1 VRIVFDPTST
11 WSCIDMTVSKRVV
24 AAKSQKYHENVHR
37 RGAVPELSSRKEPR
51 FAVGPVLLG
60 FFLFVVVG
68 SSVVQIIQS
77 ASARGLFSSKA

>member
-1 VRIVFDPTST
+1 
-11 WSCIDMTVSKRVV
+11 M
-24 AAKSQKYHENVHR
+24 Q
-37 RGAVPELSSRKEPR
+37 RKEPR

-68 SSVVQIIQS
+68 SSTSANIRRRRHGGRRHVGADRFRTTFGNDENVSIRTGVVQIIQS